1 MGDVGAETS
10 MEDILSSIKRII
22 AEEGEGSAQAIRGRK
37 SIRTAQPRELDD
49 RDDILELNHSV
60 AAPPPPRIEQ
70 AKVEPVRVEP
80 IRAEAPEPVAEAPRV
95 VAEPPRA
102 APEPEIPV
110 QEPAPMPASTAS
122 TIDPAIVSE
131 RVTEA
136 SRGALDQLSRMLV
149 KPETPGADSLEGL
162 VREMLR
168 PMLRDWLDA
177 KLPGIVE
184 TMVAK
189 EIARISGR

>member
-37 SIRTAQPRELDD
+37 SIRTAQPREIDD

-60 AAPPPPRIEQ
+60 AAPPPPRIEP
-70 AKVEPVRVEP
+70 ARVDP

-95 VAEPPRA
+95 VAEP
-102 APEPEIPV
+102 APPV
-110 QEPAPMPASTAS
+110 QEPAPMPAAAAPS
-122 TIDPAIVSE
+122 IDPAIVSD
-131 RVTEA
+131 RAAEA

-184 TMVAK
+184 AMVAK